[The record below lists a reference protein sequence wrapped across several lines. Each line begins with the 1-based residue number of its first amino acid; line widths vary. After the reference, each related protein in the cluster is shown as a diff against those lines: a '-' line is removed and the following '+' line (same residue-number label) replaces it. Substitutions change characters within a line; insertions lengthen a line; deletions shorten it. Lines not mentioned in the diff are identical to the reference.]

1 MMAEN
6 ALFGG
11 GASIPYPT
19 YQPPTNPLTQMQSG
33 IGVMQGL
40 QGLQGQQIQ
49 QQQQQLELGQKRMFM
64 VHDQLG
70 AIAALENPT
79 IDDVKQ
85 AASTLYRAGIPQ
97 DQITQALQTVPRDPQ
112 AIKAW
117 AQQHMAGIADFQQRM
132 GLGSEVP
139 VQLNQGGKVLFGTRS
154 LQQPGKVTLPGAT
167 QSVGGTSIPM
177 TNTPEF
183 LGTPEEVRDQFGN
196 VTQTTRG
203 GALAAKG
210 FSPATSQPFQN
221 AFGKPAATSQPQ
233 GLPGMGAGFEPN
245 FKAYNEDVA
254 AAQPLA
260 RVVRDS
266 SLALNLAE
274 RLGTTGTGPGTKV
287 INDVRATMESLGIT
301 APNDLVSMRNELD
314 KYLARGITN
323 SPMAQRSDMATIATK
338 LSEPNTETQTNQAT
352 RDLLKSKIAQ
362 TGMDIATPYAYNGT
376 QYGGTINGYLTHK
389 GQFTQSQDQQAYAL
403 AQGLMPQDQA
413 KSLLDKMFALP
424 ADSAAKKKFFDSLA
438 NAKKAGLYNLPGAT
452 TNAQGQ

>member
-1 MMAEN
+1 MAEN

-49 QQQQQLELGQKRMFM
+49 QQQQQLELGQKRMSL

-70 AIAALENPT
+70 SIAALPAPT

-85 AASTLYRAGIPQ
+85 VASTLYRAGIPQ
-97 DQITQALQTVPRDPQ
+97 DQIMQALSTVPRDPQ

-117 AQQHMAGIADFQQRM
+117 ARQHQAGISDAALRL
-132 GLGSEVP
+132 GLGGGVP
-139 VQLNQGGKVLFGTRS
+139 VQFNQGGATLFGTRD
-154 LQQPGKVTLPGAT
+154 LAEPGKVTLPGAT
-167 QSVGGTSIPM
+167 TSTGGTSIPM

-183 LGTPEEVRDQFGN
+183 KSQPETTTDQFGN

-210 FSPATSQPFQN
+210 FSPETGRPLGN

-260 RVVRDS
+260 RVIRDS

-274 RLGTTGTGPGTKV
+274 KLGTTGTGPGTK
-287 INDVRATMESLGIT
+287 IISDVRAAMESLGIT

-314 KYLARGITN
+314 KYLARNIVN
-323 SPMAQRSDMATIATK
+323 SPLSARSDMGTIATK
-338 LSEPNTETQTNQAT
+338 LSEPNTETQTNKAT

-362 TGMDIATPYAYNGT
+362 TGMDIATPYAYNGA

-413 KSLLDKMFALP
+413 KSLLDKMYALP